1 MLPLLSSLL
10 SGIGSTAVKVATDF
24 SETRKLKSEVKSQIK
39 LVELTSKTE
48 IARLEAEAKVK
59 AAQAMME
66 ASARGE
72 QQNFD
77 LDYLAMKN
85 QEKSYK
91 DEYLL
96 FLFSAPLW
104 MSFIEPLQPIVKRG
118 FEVLDTLPDWYMF
131 LLVGMTISIMG
142 MRGLAKGWM
151 DKFKISKGAK

>member
-1 MLPLLSSLL
+1 MLPLLSSFL
-10 SGIGSTAVKVATDF
+10 SGLGSTAAKVATDF
-24 SETRKLKSEVKSQIK
+24 SESRKLKNEINSQIK
-39 LVELTSKTE
+39 LVELTTKTE
-48 IARLEAEAKVK
+48 IARLESEAKVK
-59 AAQAMME
+59 SAQALLE
-66 ASARGE
+66 ASARGD

-104 MSFIEPLQPIVKRG
+104 MSFIEPLQPIVQKG
-118 FEVLDTLPDWYMF
+118 FEVLNTLPDWYMF

-142 MRGLAKGWM
+142 IRGLAKDWFN
-151 DKFKISKGAK
+151 KFKIKK